1 MPNPPRL
8 SALPAA
14 LFLAGLGLSL
24 HYGNEWRAL
33 PRYSAAEIAQSVELN
48 LALDLRRQA
57 PDAPPPDE
65 AALDRLRER
74 IGTELRAEIERER
87 REVLRGFG
95 AGALALALSLGQ
107 MFWLRRQASR

>member
-33 PRYSAAEIAQSVELN
+33 PSYSAAEIAQSVELN

-57 PDAPPPDE
+57 AGASPDDAE
-65 AALDRLRER
+65 LDRMRER
-74 IGTELRAEIERER
+74 ISAELRAEIERER

-95 AGALALALSLGQ
+95 AGALALGLSLGQ